1 MGNPS
6 FEVSFHDDPAVLK
19 AAATDDFSGHVVPRS
34 WRSSRSSLSMAWL
47 SVFSAMFWLVFP
59 QTLALAVGV
68 RDTLIGMVLA
78 AVVISVP
85 AAIVVPYA
93 ARTGTSLAMFSRRL
107 MGYWGGALVSLLV
120 AVTAIYYC
128 AFETSIISIAF
139 HEYFGTLP
147 LSVWYLLAVAV
158 AVGLAF
164 GGVRVW
170 LDKFNAWLLPV
181 YVIGIA
187 AAVIWAIAKF
197 GYDSAWVSYMPEHP
211 VQTVGPGW
219 VLSFS
224 GYLSQLIFIMYM
236 WDFARMSRTEDS
248 KFHSRVTFGLPFWL
262 VTFVLNG
269 MAGLFLAQ
277 TIDIKGAF
285 SETSA
290 VFALIALMGFA
301 GVLLVWVTQ
310 SRINTTNFYVASL
323 NMQAFGSRALRWLQP
338 RYVWA
343 AIVGV
348 LVYLLMLADVI
359 SYLLTA
365 LNYQTVFVA
374 AWVAIASVHIVRAR
388 TAPSASSYDEF
399 RPGRIALLNPA
410 GLTSWLVSALI
421 GVVLLAFTGDFGATW
436 AIIIVIPVAGVLYAV
451 LDRIQPA
458 RRVLLV
464 RPGDPRAEV
473 DDEWTARIRCARC
486 EKSYVAYEM
495 DRDPSNG
502 DRAVCSLCGDT
513 TVAFYR
519 HAVSEARGGEKL
531 ESAPPQREAG
541 MGM

>member
-1 MGNPS
+1 
-6 FEVSFHDDPAVLK
+6 
-19 AAATDDFSGHVVPRS
+19 
-34 WRSSRSSLSMAWL
+34 MAWL

-78 AVVISVP
+78 AVVIAVP

-120 AVTAIYYC
+120 AVTAVYYC
-128 AFETSIISIAF
+128 AFETSIIAIAF
-139 HEYFGTLP
+139 HEHVGTLP
-147 LSVWYLLAVAV
+147 LPAWYLLAVVV

-187 AAVIWAIAKF
+187 AAVIWAIAEY
-197 GYDSAWVSYMPEHP
+197 GYDSDWIDYMPAEP
-211 VQTVGPGW
+211 VTTAGPGW

-224 GYLSQLIFIMYM
+224 GYLSQLIFIMFM
-236 WDFARMSRTEDS
+236 WDFARMSRTEDA

-269 MAGLFLAQ
+269 LAGLFLAQ
-277 TIDIKGAF
+277 TIDIQGAF

-323 NMQAFGSRALRWLQP
+323 NLQAFGSRALRWFQP

-348 LVYLLMLADVI
+348 LVYVLMLADVI
-359 SYLLTA
+359 GFLLTA

-374 AWVAIASVHIVRAR
+374 AWVATACVHIIRSR
-388 TAPSASSYDEF
+388 NAPSSASADEF
-399 RPGRIALLNPA
+399 RPGRVRLLNPA
-410 GLTSWLVSALI
+410 GLVSWLSSAFV
-421 GVVLLAFTGDFGATW
+421 GVLLLALTDDFGATW
-436 AIIIVIPVAGVLYAV
+436 AVPIVIVLAALLYAA
-451 LDRIQPA
+451 LDRVQPPHKA
-458 RRVLLV
+458 ILI
-464 RPGDPRAEV
+464 RPDDPRAQV
-473 DDEWTARIRCARC
+473 DDEWAARIKCARC
-486 EKSYVAYEM
+486 HRSYVAYEM
-495 DRDPSNG
+495 DCDPSNEG
-502 DRAVCSLCGDT
+502 RPICSQCGDT
-513 TVAFYR
+513 TPGFYR
-519 HAVSEARGGEKL
+519 QSAAEAEARD
-531 ESAPPQREAG
+531 REEPDPEPAA
-541 MGM
+541 

>member
-1 MGNPS
+1 
-6 FEVSFHDDPAVLK
+6 
-19 AAATDDFSGHVVPRS
+19 
-34 WRSSRSSLSMAWL
+34 MAWL

-78 AVVISVP
+78 AVVIAVP

-147 LSVWYLLAVAV
+147 LPIWYLLAVVVAV
-158 AVGLAF
+158 ALAF

-181 YVIGIA
+181 YVIGIV

-197 GYDSAWVSYMPEHP
+197 GYDSAWMSYMPEHP
-211 VQTVGPGW
+211 VETAGPGW

-224 GYLSQLIFIMYM
+224 GYLSQLIFIMYL
-236 WDFARMSRTEDS
+236 WDFARMSKTEHA
-248 KFHSRVTFGLPFWL
+248 KYHSRVTFGLPFWL
-262 VTFVLNG
+262 ITFVLNG
-269 MAGLFLAQ
+269 LAGLFLAQ
-277 TIDIKGAF
+277 TIDIQGAF

-290 VFALIALMGFA
+290 VFALIALMSFA

-323 NMQAFGSRALRWLQP
+323 NMQAFGSRALRWFQP

-348 LVYLLMLADVI
+348 LVYVLMLADVI
-359 SYLLTA
+359 GFLLTA
-365 LNYQTVFVA
+365 LNYQTAFVA
-374 AWVAIASVHIVRAR
+374 AWVAIACVHIIKAR
-388 TAPSASSYDEF
+388 RAPSSESADEF
-399 RPGRIALLNPA
+399 RPGRVTLLNPA
-410 GLTSWLVSALI
+410 GLTSWLCSAMV
-421 GVVLLAFTGDFGATW
+421 GVGLLAFAGDFGATW
-436 AIIIVIPVAGVLYAV
+436 AIFIVIVLAAVLYAI
-451 LDRIQPA
+451 LDRLQPA
-458 RRVLLV
+458 RRAVLI
-464 RPGDPRAEV
+464 RGGDLRDQV
-473 DDEWTARIRCARC
+473 DDAWAARIKCERCG
-486 EKSYVAYEM
+486 KSYVAYEM
-495 DRDPSNG
+495 DCDPSNEG
-502 DRAVCSLCGDT
+502 RPICSMCGDT
-513 TVAFYR
+513 TPDFYR
-519 HAVSEARGGEKL
+519 HAVVEATAGE
-531 ESAPPQREAG
+531 EHSPEPAA
-541 MGM
+541 

>member
-1 MGNPS
+1 MSNPS

-34 WRSSRSSLSMAWL
+34 WRSSRGSLSMAWL

-78 AVVISVP
+78 AVVISVA

-120 AVTAIYYC
+120 AVTALYYC

-139 HEYFGTLP
+139 HEYVGTLP
-147 LSVWYLLAVAV
+147 LPVWYLLAVAV
-158 AVGLAF
+158 AVALAF

-181 YVIGIA
+181 YVVGIV
-187 AAVIWAIAKF
+187 AAVVWAVAEF
-197 GYDSAWVSYMPEHP
+197 GYDSAWISYMPARP
-211 VQTVGPGW
+211 VTTAGPGW

-224 GYLSQLIFIMYM
+224 GYLSQLVFIMYL
-236 WDFARMSRTEDS
+236 WDFARMSRTQ
-248 KFHSRVTFGLPFWL
+248 HATYHARVTFGLPFWL

-269 MAGLFLAQ
+269 LAGLFLAQ
-277 TIDIKGAF
+277 TIDIRGAF

-290 VFALIALMGFA
+290 VFALISLMGFA

-323 NMQAFGSRALRWLQP
+323 NLQAFGSRALRWFRP

-343 AIVGV
+343 AVAGV
-348 LVYLLMLADVI
+348 LVYVLMLADVI
-359 SYLLTA
+359 GFLLTA

-374 AWVAIASVHIVRAR
+374 AWVAIACVHIVRSR
-388 TAPSASSYDEF
+388 TAPSSAAADEF
-399 RPGRIALLNPA
+399 RPGRLTLLNPA
-410 GLTSWLVSALI
+410 GLTSWLCSA
-421 GVVLLAFTGDFGATW
+421 GVGVLLLAFAGDFGATW
-436 AIIIVIPVAGVLYAV
+436 AIIIVLPLAAALYAL
-451 LDRIQPA
+451 LDRWQPVGRA
-458 RRVLLV
+458 VLI
-464 RPGDPRAEV
+464 RPGDLREEV
-473 DDEWTARIRCARC
+473 EDAWAARIKCARC
-486 EKSYVAYEM
+486 AQSYVAYEM
-495 DRDPSNG
+495 DRDPANE
-502 DRAVCSLCGDT
+502 DRAICSLCGDT
-513 TVAFYR
+513 APGFYR
-519 HAVSEARGGEKL
+519 AAAHEAR
-531 ESAPPQREAG
+531 EAQAG
-541 MGM
+541 PERSPEAAT